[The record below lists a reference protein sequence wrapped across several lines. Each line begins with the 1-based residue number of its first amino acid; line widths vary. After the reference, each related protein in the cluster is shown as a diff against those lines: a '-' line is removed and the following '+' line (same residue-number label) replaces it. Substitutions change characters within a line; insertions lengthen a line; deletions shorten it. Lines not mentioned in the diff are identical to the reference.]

1 MNKLLVL
8 IQGEFQRF
16 TKYHVTTISFLVAA
30 MWFLLLYFID
40 DQDLFSTLLPFVIV
54 IDSTMMSMIFIGSVM
69 FFEKSE
75 STISTLLVTPVSS
88 KHLILSKTIANTIHS
103 TLSALLIVLVFF
115 FVKQVEIQF
124 VYVLIALVV
133 GISFHSLLGFA
144 FSYHSKD
151 FTSMLV
157 NVMIYF
163 FIFGLPSVLRML
175 NIFFTADI
183 FEYVFMLS
191 PTEAAMQ
198 LIKVAFGAEANFQYL
213 FSMFY
218 MIIGGVLLYIFY
230 VLPKFK
236 SYAIKQSGV

>member
-16 TKYHVTTISFLVAA
+16 TKYNVTTISFLVAA

-40 DQDLFSTLLPFVIV
+40 DQNLFSTLLPFVIV

-88 KHLILSKTIANTIHS
+88 KDLILSKIIANTIHS
-103 TLSALLIVLVFF
+103 TLSALLIVIVFY
-115 FVKQVEIQF
+115 FVKQVEINF
-124 VYVLIALVV
+124 LLVTIALIV

-157 NVMIYF
+157 NVMVYF

-175 NIFFTADI
+175 NIFFKADI
-183 FEYVFMLS
+183 FEYILMLS
-191 PTEAAMQ
+191 PTEAAMR
-198 LIKVAFGAEANFQYL
+198 LIGVAFGREVNSQYF
-213 FSMFY
+213 FSLFY
-218 MIIGGVLLYIFY
+218 MILGGVLMYIFY